1 MKQKRN
7 HFYFFWRALI
17 KPFFWLFYRLKVT
30 GREYVPDDGAYIL
43 ASNHRSAADPFLL
56 AIGLKRQVYFM
67 AKAELFE
74 NKFLSWFLR
83 KLGAF
88 PVERGTSASKG
99 AIQHF
104 EKVVE
109 DGNLMGIFIE
119 GTRSK
124 TGDFLPPKNGCS
136 LIAYDTK
143 TPVIPV
149 CLTKIGSRVYIRYG
163 KPLSLTDMGFEKGG
177 AREFRNASRVIMDSI
192 KQLREDDKAMV
203 EAKNG

>member
-1 MKQKRN
+1 MKAKKN
-7 HFYFFWRALI
+7 HFYRFWRAVVR
-17 KPFFWLFYRLKVT
+17 PFFHLIYHPVYKCI
-30 GREYVPDDGAYIL
+30 ENIPEEGAYIL
-43 ASNHRSAADPFLL
+43 ASNHREASDPINIG
-56 AIGLKRQVYFM
+56 IGLKRQVHFM

-74 NKFLSWFLR
+74 NKFLGWFLR
-83 KLGAF
+83 KLDAF
-88 PVERGTSASKG
+88 PVERGTTAAKG

-124 TGDFLPPKNGCS
+124 TDDFLPPKNGVS

-149 CLTKIGSRVYIRYG
+149 CITIIGKRRVIHFG
-163 KPLSLTDMGFEKGG
+163 KPLSLSEMGFDKGG
-177 AREFRNASRVIMDSI
+177 AREFRNASRVIMDHI
-192 KQLREDDKAMV
+192 KALREEDLA
-203 EAKNG
+203 EAEKNA

>member
-7 HFYFFWRALI
+7 HFYYFWRGLI
-17 KPFFWLFYRLKVT
+17 KPFVWLFCGVRVS
-30 GREYVPDDGAYIL
+30 GRENVPEDGAYIL
-43 ASNHRSAADPFLL
+43 ASNHREAIDPFLL
-56 AIGLKRQVYFM
+56 GITMTRQIYFM

-74 NKFLSWFLR
+74 NKFLGWFIG

-88 PVERGTSASKG
+88 PVERGSSAAKG
-99 AIQHF
+99 AIKHF
-104 EKVVE
+104 ETVVN

-124 TGDFLPPKNGCS
+124 TDEFLPPKNGCS

-149 CLTKIGSRVYIRYG
+149 CITKIGSKRCIRYG
-163 KPLSLTDMGFEKGG
+163 KPLSLEDMGFEKGG
-177 AREFRNASRVIMDSI
+177 AKEFRNASRTIMDNI
-192 KQLREDDKAMV
+192 KLLRAQDVKLL